1 MNLVATTSFMPIH
14 QQQYIFGPNFVGKIT
29 EIRVWALVRPQDQI
43 YANREWPLKMAK
55 KKRKNRLQGIKI
67 SASGKPK
74 TKAPGVLKPMV
85 KYGLSASKSRGRRV
99 RKRQFPQKEIK
110 RLN

>member
-1 MNLVATTSFMPIH
+1 M
-14 QQQYIFGPNFVGKIT
+14 
-29 EIRVWALVRPQDQI
+29 RPQDQI

-85 KYGLSASKSRGRRV
+85 KLSGLSASKSRGRRV
-99 RKRQFPQKEIK
+99 RKKTISSK
-110 RLN
+110 GN